1 LGEAVAI
8 SNKYQEVIV
17 MVRRFRNRT
26 EAGKILAQYLK
37 AYAYRDD
44 LLILALPRGGV
55 PVAFEVATALNAPL
69 DVCIVRKLGVPGH
82 KELAMGALA
91 KLTGSMVTGGMRV
104 LNYDVINSLGIDKEV
119 IEIVAA
125 EELQELERRDRTY
138 RGDAPLINA
147 RNKTV
152 ILIDDGIA
160 TGSTMRAAI
169 AILKQQQPTSIVVA
183 IPVAPTST
191 YQELQSEV
199 EEIVCLQTL
208 KQMSAIG
215 CWYENF
221 SQTTDEEVRELLAKQ
236 SNLGK

>member
-1 LGEAVAI
+1 
-8 SNKYQEVIV
+8 
-17 MVRRFRNRT
+17 MVRKFRNRT
-26 EAGKILAQYLK
+26 EAGKILAQSLK
-37 AYAYRDD
+37 AYAHRED
-44 LLILALPRGGV
+44 LLVLALPRGGV
-55 PVAFEVATALNAPL
+55 PVAFEVATALNASL

-82 KELAMGALA
+82 KELAMGAIA
-91 KLTGSMVTGGMRV
+91 TGGMEV
-104 LNYDVINSLGIDKEV
+104 LNYDVINTLGIGREV

-138 RGDAPLINA
+138 RGDAPLINV

-169 AILKQQQPTSIVVA
+169 AILRQQQPTSIVVA
-183 IPVAPTST
+183 VPVAPTNT

-221 SQTTDEEVRELLAKQ
+221 SQTTDEEVRQLLAKQ
-236 SNLGK
+236 SNLSK